1 MSDSAQRQATAP
13 GHPHQAAAHFLQLGP
28 HDRHPWQPMP
38 WKGVFNKVLF
48 FDPVTGTTLELAK
61 VEKGCT
67 FPQHY
72 HTSVQSQFLVSGR
85 LRTGDGQ
92 PIEAG
97 NFAIIPAG
105 QVHGPFIA
113 EEESITFKW
122 FSSTPVYIL
131 TKGETF
137 VYQQDGKMIDA
148 GSLPGVLKEA
158 DRMGGGNFISR

>member
-1 MSDSAQRQATAP
+1 
-13 GHPHQAAAHFLQLGP
+13 
-28 HDRHPWQPMP
+28 MP

-48 FDPVTGTTLELAK
+48 FDTVAGTTLELAK
-61 VEKGCT
+61 VEKGCV

-85 LRTGDGQ
+85 LRTGKDQ
-92 PIEAG
+92 IIEPG
-97 NFAIIPAG
+97 NFTIIPAG
-105 QVHGPFIA
+105 QIHGPFAA

-137 VYQQDGKMIDA
+137 VYQQDGTMIEA
-148 GSLPGVLKEA
+148 GSLPGILEEA
-158 DRMGGGNFISR
+158 RRLGSGNFISR